1 MPRPRPSIAR
11 TALLAFLVAS
21 VFLAGAGR
29 PGLARDGRADE
40 VPESR
45 EPIEIGDLVL
55 SLPALDGFQELPGLS
70 DQLKGHWAGRLGRA
84 SIRIGYRVYPLDR
97 FGFHDPVEV
106 IDMLESN
113 YSRRNEGY
121 ELDER
126 ETIRICVGYR
136 IDNEVISTPP
146 VIVDRYA
153 EVEPVYEDMPGWQS
167 STVGIT
173 EYDALPQAA
182 RDYLARIEAIVDT
195 PIDIV
200 STGPGRE
207 QTIVRRDPITG

>member
-126 ETIRICVGYR
+126 ETIEGRFGR
-136 IDNEVISTPP
+136 AP
-146 VIVDRYA
+146 YA
-153 EVEPVYEDMPGWQS
+153 ALGIGPLPGAQPGS
-167 STVGIT
+167 
-173 EYDALPQAA
+173 
-182 RDYLARIEAIVDT
+182 
-195 PIDIV
+195 
-200 STGPGRE
+200 PGRLMLLGGAGYCLN
-207 QTIVRRDPITG
+207 PNW